1 MTSSTS
7 KKEMNRVMKDLSI
20 LFDERGKKTES
31 EKVFKEMDGNKD
43 QRITK
48 AGMTTTILISF

>member
-20 LFDERGKKTES
+20 LFDERGKKAES
-31 EKVFKEMDGNKD
+31 EDVFKEMDGNKD

>member
-20 LFDERGKKTES
+20 LFDERGKKAES
-31 EKVFKEMDGNKD
+31 EEVFKEMDGNKD

>member
-1 MTSSTS
+1 
-7 KKEMNRVMKDLSI
+7 MNRVMKDLSI
-20 LFDERGKKTES
+20 LFDERGKKAES
-31 EKVFKEMDGNKD
+31 EEVFKEMDGNKD